1 MAEKRTE
8 QKQPEE
14 KKAVLPP
21 KSNFSEW
28 YNELLMMGEIMDV
41 RYPVKG
47 LYVWFP
53 FGFEVRNRTY
63 AIIRE
68 LLNKD
73 HKEALFPLLIPETEF
88 MKEAEHIKG
97 FENEVYWV
105 TRGGKNELD
114 VKLALRPTS
123 ETAIYPMYKIW
134 VRSHADLPIKIYQ
147 IVNTFRYETKHTRP
161 LIRLREITS
170 FKEAH
175 TVHATWDEAA
185 EQVKEAV
192 RIYQEF
198 YRRLAIPTIVSKRP
212 DWDKFPGA
220 DYTTAV
226 DTLMPDNKTLQ
237 IGTAH
242 HLGSNFA
249 KTFDIKYEDLNG
261 EQQYAYQTCYGISE
275 RSIAALISIH
285 GDNKGLVFPP
295 EVAPIQV
302 VIIPILFGK
311 SEEITSACR
320 AVAERLKS
328 EGIRTA
334 LDESDERPGA
344 KYYKWEMKGVPLRLE
359 IGPRDLKNNAATVVR
374 RDSGAK
380 ETVPIDNITEEIK
393 TRFESIRKS
402 LFEKAGG
409 SLKERIFDCKT
420 LEEVK
425 DKISNGIARIPWC
438 GERECGLAMEN
449 EVGAGILGVPE
460 GELGIS
466 IKIGFRDWLREKFG
480 KIFEVV
486 ETVPDG
492 YITIRSNFVIGPN
505 NIISHGYVAYENK
518 YFKKTE
524 TPSNNDL
531 SKKEKFIKGDI
542 VEILSKKMMG
552 VVEKCPMNYVIIRC
566 FDDELGCQFFIA
578 FEKEDFEI
586 KKCPICKKET
596 VNLAIMA
603 KTY

>member
-1 MAEKRTE
+1 MAEKQTD
-8 QKQPEE
+8 E
-14 KKAVLPP
+14 KKAVLPA

-28 YNELLMMGEIMDV
+28 YNELLLMGEIMDV

-53 FGFEVRNRTY
+53 FGFELRKRTY
-63 AIIRE
+63 AIMRE
-68 LLNKD
+68 LLDKD
-73 HKEALFPLLIPETEF
+73 HKEALFPLLIPESEF

-105 TRGGKNELD
+105 THGGKNELD

-123 ETAIYPMYKIW
+123 ETAIYPMYKVW

-185 EQVKEAV
+185 GQVKEAT

-212 DWDKFPGA
+212 EWDKFPGA
-220 DYTTAV
+220 DYTMAV

-242 HLGSNFA
+242 HLGNNFA

-261 EQQYAYQTCYGISE
+261 EQQYAQQTCYGVSE
-275 RSIAALISIH
+275 RSIAALISVH
-285 GDNKGLVFPP
+285 GDDRGLVFPP

-302 VIIPILFGK
+302 AVIPILFGK
-311 SEEITSACR
+311 SDEITEACR
-320 AVAERLKS
+320 SVAGRLK
-328 EGIRTA
+328 EVGIRVEI
-334 LDESDERPGA
+334 DESDERPGA
-344 KYYKWEMKGVPLRLE
+344 KYYKWEMKGVPARVE

-374 RDSGAK
+374 RDTGTK
-380 ETVPIDNITEEIK
+380 ENVPLDNIEEEIK
-393 TRFESIRKS
+393 KRFEDIHKS
-402 LFEKAGG
+402 LLAKATK
-409 SLKERIFDCKT
+409 SLEERIFDCNT

-425 DKISNGIARIPWC
+425 DKISGGIARIAWC
-438 GERECGLAMEN
+438 GGRECGLAME
-449 EVGAGILGVPE
+449 EAVGAGILGIPE
-460 GELGIS
+460 GELGR
-466 IKIGFRDWLREKFG
+466 GAG
-480 KIFEVV
+480 
-486 ETVPDG
+486 
-492 YITIRSNFVIGPN
+492 N
-505 NIISHGYVAYENK
+505 
-518 YFKKTE
+518 
-524 TPSNNDL
+524 
-531 SKKEKFIKGDI
+531 
-542 VEILSKKMMG
+542 
-552 VVEKCPMNYVIIRC
+552 
-566 FDDELGCQFFIA
+566 
-578 FEKEDFEI
+578 
-586 KKCPICKKET
+586 CPICKKET
-596 VNLAIMA
+596 GSIAIMA